1 VVALSTTSGACFGL
15 NAVGSRIWRLI
26 ANPVRVGDLC
36 TMLEKEFDVDRDTCE
51 REVLSLLTQALAEG
65 MIKVER
71 RSAAAGERAA

>member
-1 VVALSTTSGACFGL
+1 M
-15 NAVGSRIWRLI
+15 
-26 ANPVRVGDLC
+26 ANSVRVGDLC
-36 TMLEKEFDVDRDTCE
+36 TVLEKEFDVDRDTCE

>member
-1 VVALSTTSGACFGL
+1 M
-15 NAVGSRIWRLI
+15 

-36 TMLEKEFDVDRDTCE
+36 TVLEKEFDVDRDTCE